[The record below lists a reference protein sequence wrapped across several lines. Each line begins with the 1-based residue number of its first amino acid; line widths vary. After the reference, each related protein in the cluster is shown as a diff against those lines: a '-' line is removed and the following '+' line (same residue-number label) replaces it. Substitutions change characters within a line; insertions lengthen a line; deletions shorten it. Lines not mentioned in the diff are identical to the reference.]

1 MGTSDGSL
9 RAARLSSEVELKC
22 GEVNEFPNW
31 PTPSREKD
39 GSSQPVD
46 MFKIQL
52 KALPKKCISAQLVW
66 VNRGKCAG
74 ILTATLKNEP
84 TDLYIQTFKWVKL
97 SITNAGNSWDGT
109 QFTD

>member
-9 RAARLSSEVELKC
+9 KAARLSSEVELKC

-31 PTPSREKD
+31 PNPSREKD

-52 KALPKKCISAQLVW
+52 KALTKKCISAQLVW

-74 ILTATLKNEP
+74 ILTAILKKMSP
-84 TDLYIQTFKWVKL
+84 QTFT
-97 SITNAGNSWDGT
+97 SQIHFQMGQTINH
-109 QFTD
+109 